1 MNKNKI
7 LFLLII
13 LFCQLTAH
21 SQIIKGNWMV
31 GGNASFNSDKIHST
45 NVTTTNIQLSP
56 GIGYFIWDKFSAGL
70 KLDIA
75 FQKEGY
81 PSSSNTGYIH
91 TNHLIAGPFV
101 RYYFLN
107 EEKLLNLFVEGNYA
121 YGKYKTSG
129 YYSVSDGRTSK
140 YSFLAGPVVYFTNNV
155 GLEFTV
161 GYYNNQDI
169 TAHTANN
176 GFQMGIGLQVHLER
190 DK

>member
-1 MNKNKI
+1 MFKTI
-7 LFLLII
+7 VLISI
-13 LFCQLTAH
+13 ACLVLSNPAT
-21 SQIIKGNWMV
+21 SQITQGNWMI

-70 KLDIA
+70 KFDIA
-75 FQKEGY
+75 FQKMGY
-81 PSSSNTGYIH
+81 PGPSNTGYIN

-101 RYYFLN
+101 RYYLLN

-121 YGKYKTSG
+121 YGTYKTSG
-129 YYSVSDGRTSK
+129 YYAISDGRTSK

-169 TAHTANN
+169 SAHSTNK
-176 GFQMGIGLQVHLER
+176 GFQMGIGLQVHLE
-190 DK
+190 KK